1 MGQIPETD
9 GFTVPEQPR
18 ERSLWMQHMTG
29 ALLMT
34 EVRQRVLDE
43 LPADLSEE
51 TRAVACKAVDD
62 TLYCLMMLVEG
73 VVAPACDA
81 SGGIDFEVDLVGRL
95 VDSGTGK
102 VLHTESLRDGDGACM
117 GLTGWLE
124 GDYGDLL

>member
-1 MGQIPETD
+1 MSQPLART
-9 GFTVPEQPR
+9 GFTVPEEPR
-18 ERSLWMQHMTG
+18 ERSLWVQHRTG
-29 ALLMT
+29 LLLMT
-34 EVRQRVLDE
+34 EVRQRVIDD
-43 LPADLSEE
+43 LPADLSDE

-73 VVAPACDA
+73 VVAPARDA

-95 VDSGTGK
+95 VDSGTGE